1 MLVLFDQYFEGVL
14 HKNFKSIL
22 SSYCVVL
29 ENTHI
34 PPAEGI
40 ENFWGL
46 GEGGGGVSQRPKNLI
61 ECIKLGG

>member
-40 ENFWGL
+40 KNFWGL
-46 GEGGGGVSQRPKNLI
+46 GEGGGVSQRPKNLI

>member
-1 MLVLFDQYFEGVL
+1 MLVLFDQYFEWVL
-14 HKNFKSIL
+14 HKNFKCIL

-46 GEGGGGVSQRPKNLI
+46 GGGGVSQRPKNLI

>member
-46 GEGGGGVSQRPKNLI
+46 GEGGVSLKGLKI
-61 ECIKLGG
+61 

>member
-1 MLVLFDQYFEGVL
+1 MLVLFDQYFKGVL

-34 PPAEGI
+34 PPPQK
-40 ENFWGL
+40 GL
-46 GEGGGGVSQRPKNLI
+46 KILGVGGGGSQRPKNLI
-61 ECIKLGG
+61 KCIKLGG